1 MQQVIQLLPDHVA
14 NQIAAGEVVQRP
26 ASVVKELV
34 ENAIDAQAN
43 HIKLIIKEAGKTLIQ
58 VVDNGN
64 GMNDL
69 DARLCFERHATSK
82 IKKAEDLFD
91 LHTKG
96 FRGEALASIAAIAH
110 VTLET
115 KTEKADLGTNII
127 IEGSKFIK
135 QDPIVKQ
142 TGTTFSVK
150 NLFFNIPA
158 RRKFLKSDTIEF
170 RHIMDEF
177 QRIVLAHP
185 SIMFE
190 FYHNQNEVYILPAAN
205 LKQRIVH
212 VFGHKIN
219 EQLVPIQED
228 TEIVKIS
235 GFICKPEFAKKT
247 KGEQFFFVN
256 DRFIKSGYLHHAIS
270 NAFEGLIKVGFQP
283 SYFIYMQVPADS
295 IDINIH
301 PTKTEIKFDEEQSLY
316 AIIRACVKHSL
327 GQYQIK
333 TQLDFDKDTSLELSP
348 SALLNPISIP
358 KIDYN
363 QAFNPFDNIST
374 TSTPKQSEKFKTFS
388 SKKPEHQ
395 WDGLYVG
402 IKDEVE
408 IISSGISEE
417 DTNFKSLFDDEIFEQ
432 TAATVFQMSNKY
444 IVKSM
449 KSALIFVHQNRAHQ
463 RIIYERILRL
473 FTNEKSSTQKLL
485 FAIHLDYNANELL
498 LLEALKD
505 NLYVLGFHFE
515 IVNQHLDISGI
526 PTFIRESQ
534 VKELINYLLID
545 LEFHYQQAISSYDL
559 NDRIAKSIAKSTAI
573 KTGQKLL
580 KEEQNNILDELFACT
595 DSLSSPFNKQIFVN
609 LSDKDIEQKFN
620 A

>member
-1 MQQVIQLLPDHVA
+1 MQSIIQLLPDHVA

-34 ENAIDAQAN
+34 ENAIDAKAN
-43 HIKLIIKEAGKTLIQ
+43 HIKLIIKDAGKTLIQ
-58 VVDNGN
+58 VIDNGS
-64 GMNDL
+64 GMTDL

-115 KTEKADLGTNII
+115 KTETADLGTNII

-135 QDPIVKQ
+135 QEPIVKQ

-150 NLFFNIPA
+150 NLFYNIPA
-158 RRKFLKSDTIEF
+158 RRKFLKSDNIEF

-177 QRIVLAHP
+177 QRMVLAHP
-185 SIMFE
+185 NIMFE
-190 FYHNQNEVYILPAAN
+190 FYHNQNEVYILPASN

-212 VFGHKIN
+212 VFGNKIN
-219 EQLVPIQED
+219 EQLVPINED
-228 TEIVKIS
+228 TEIVKLS
-235 GFICKPEFAKKT
+235 GYICKPEFAKKS

-256 DRFIKSGYLHHAIS
+256 DRFIKSGYLHHAIV
-270 NAFEGLIKVGFQP
+270 NAFEGLIKEGFQP
-283 SYFIYMQVPADS
+283 NYFIYLQVPADS

-316 AIIRACVKHSL
+316 AILRACVKHSL

-333 TQLDFDKDTSLELSP
+333 NQLDFDKDPSLELSTTT
-348 SALLNPISIP
+348 LLNPISIP
-358 KIDYN
+358 KIDFN
-363 QAFNPFDNIST
+363 PAFNPFNDF
-374 TSTPKQSEKFKTFS
+374 EKPSPEKKFDHFKTYS
-388 SKKPEHQ
+388 SKTSAHQ

-402 IKDEVE
+402 LKEEVE
-408 IISSGISEE
+408 ILSSGMDKEVENFTTLFEE
-417 DTNFKSLFDDEIFEQ
+417 TSIEQ
-432 TAATVFQMSNKY
+432 KATVVFQMNNKY

-449 KSALIFVHQNRAHQ
+449 KSGLIFVNQNRAHQ

-473 FTNEKSSTQKLL
+473 YTNEMSATQKLL
-485 FAIHLDYNANELL
+485 FAIHLDYNANELIMLETLKSNL
-498 LLEALKD
+498 LA
-505 NLYVLGFHFE
+505 LGFHFD
-515 IVNQHLDISGI
+515 IKNNQLDISGI
-526 PTFIRESQ
+526 PTFIKESQ
-534 VKELINYLLID
+534 VKEIINYLLVD
-545 LEFHYQQAISSYDL
+545 LEFHVNQSLAPYDL
-559 NDRIAKSIAKSTAI
+559 NDRIAKSIAKSSAI

-580 KEEQNNILDELFACT
+580 VEEQNMILDELFACRET
-595 DSLSSPFNKQIFVN
+595 QLSPFQKQIFIQ
-609 LSDKDIEQKFN
+609 LLDKDIEQKFQS
-620 A
+620 